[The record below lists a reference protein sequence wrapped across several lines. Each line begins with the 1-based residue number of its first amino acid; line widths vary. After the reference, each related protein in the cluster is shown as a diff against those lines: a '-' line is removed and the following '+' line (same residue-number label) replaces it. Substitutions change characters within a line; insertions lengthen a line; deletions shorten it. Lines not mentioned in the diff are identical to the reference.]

1 MQVYMERLFMN
12 KKEVE
17 DFIYTRRLKII
28 VKPNSPKTEI
38 KGWDKE
44 KEALRVN
51 VKAEPEKGK
60 ANKEVIKFF
69 TKFLKK
75 KVAITHGLVSK
86 QKVLKIS

>member
-1 MQVYMERLFMN
+1 MN

-17 DFIYTRRLKII
+17 DYIYAGKLKIV

-44 KEALRVN
+44 KEALKVE

-60 ANKEVIKFF
+60 ANKEIIKFF
-69 TKFLKK
+69 TKLLKK
-75 KVAITHGLVSK
+75 KIEITHGLVSK
-86 QKVLKIS
+86 QKMLKIS